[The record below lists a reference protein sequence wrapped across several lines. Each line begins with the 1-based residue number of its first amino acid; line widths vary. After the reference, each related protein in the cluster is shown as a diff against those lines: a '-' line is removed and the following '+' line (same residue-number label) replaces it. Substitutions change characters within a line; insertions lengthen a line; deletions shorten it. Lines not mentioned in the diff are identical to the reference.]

1 MIIMDNVSVHA
12 NLQIERIIE
21 AGGHLVRYLQLYSP
35 DYNPIELTFSVLKA
49 WMKRN
54 WVFLRQTCDSY
65 GDFLHLAIRESRAD
79 RYAKEQFK
87 HAAGGVYI
95 EEEGL
100 IRFTRWIENW
110 GDETILEN

>member
-1 MIIMDNVSVHA
+1 MIIMDNVSVHV
-12 NLQIERIIE
+12 NLQIEQIIE